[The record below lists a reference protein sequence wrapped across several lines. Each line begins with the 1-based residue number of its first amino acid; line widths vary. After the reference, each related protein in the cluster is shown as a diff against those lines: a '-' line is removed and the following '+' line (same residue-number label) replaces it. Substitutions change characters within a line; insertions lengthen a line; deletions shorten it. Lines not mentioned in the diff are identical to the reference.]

1 MPFQLASYASC
12 SFCEYLAGHRDCAFI
27 IREPL
32 AAAFVNRTQYERG
45 ALLVVPTTHRAT
57 ILDITHEEIAS
68 VYGLAKRLAAAAERA
83 FGAVGANVFQNNG
96 TRAGQHVPH
105 FHVHV
110 VPRYENSDPEK
121 LFLQRDFA
129 IAPSEEQRRVAD
141 EIRSALT
148 MERA

>member
-1 MPFQLASYASC
+1 MPFQLTTYDSC
-12 SFCEYLAGHRDCAFI
+12 SFCEYLAGQRECAFI
-27 IREPL
+27 VREPL

-45 ALLVVPTTHRAT
+45 AMLVVPNAHRPT
-57 ILDITHEEIAS
+57 ILDITPDEIAS
-68 VYGLAKRLAAAAERA
+68 VYALAKRLAAAAERA

-110 VPRYENSDPEK
+110 VPRYENSNPEK
-121 LFLQRDFA
+121 LFLQREFA
-129 IAPSEEQRRVAD
+129 LATPDEQRRVAE

-148 MERA
+148 